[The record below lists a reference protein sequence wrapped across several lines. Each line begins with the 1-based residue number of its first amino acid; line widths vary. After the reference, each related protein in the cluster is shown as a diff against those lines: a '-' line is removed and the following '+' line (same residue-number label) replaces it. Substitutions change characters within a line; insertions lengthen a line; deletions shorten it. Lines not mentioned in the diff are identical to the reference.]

1 MDDTIVYQNVIVGE
15 GRAAPDGG
23 NTFEGV
29 LAQVD
34 AQRGGTI
41 ISDGLAYYASLQRL
55 VLSTPL
61 PTLIAELAVPT
72 QLDTV
77 YTMSATVSFGPTVYG
92 PATAPLRLIK
102 RPQDYKVQTAQPRD
116 DYAYVNNIAQ
126 YLEMWNDALS
136 AVWNGLVVGGA
147 PIQLANAPYVQRAAG
162 TTNRLRL
169 VFPNANTPVRL
180 YFNLEAL
187 AILAGWP
194 TRLITKVGEPRDP
207 GGLDVEMLLSPE
219 SGATYEPPLV
229 PPVLNPGG
237 ALTDTALV
245 VEMLS
250 GLSLPAQRTVKVVC
264 SLPSQPELVPGG
276 GANNATQRIFADL
289 SLEGF
294 ERGAEGDALIY
305 NAFVPGPARWVKLSQ
320 KGPITGFQIQIEL
333 TDWLGISR
341 ICRFLSPNDH
351 ASVKFCYCPLSI
363 IRNYKPDEGPPP
375 PQHRMR

>member
-55 VLSTPL
+55 VLSTRL

-72 QLDTV
+72 S
-77 YTMSATVSFGPTVYG
+77 SATVYELTMVVTTGGTAYTYTRPMLLPRRP
-92 PATAPLRLIK
+92 PAQL
-102 RPQDYKVQTAQPRD
+102 KVQTTQPRD
-116 DYAYVNNIAQ
+116 DYAFVNNIALYIQ
-126 YLEMWNDALS
+126 MWNELLKAAWDGCNSNGALTD
-136 AVWNGLVVGGA
+136 L
-147 PIQLANAPYVQRAAG
+147 LKHPYVQRMAG
-162 TTNRLRL
+162 TADRLQM
-169 VFPNANTPVRL
+169 VFPDTVSGTEL
-180 YFNLEAL
+180 YFNLEGL

-194 TRLITKVGEPRDP
+194 IQLRTQVGDRRDP
-207 GGLDVEMLLSPE
+207 EGKDVEILLTPE
-219 SGATYEPPLV
+219 SGATWVPPLA
-229 PPVLNPGG
+229 PATLKP
-237 ALTDTALV
+237 LTLPTDSAKV
-245 VEMLS
+245 VGMLTS
-250 GLSLPAQRTVKVVC
+250 LSLPAQRTVKVVC

-289 SLEGF
+289 SLEGA
-294 ERGAEGDALIY
+294 ERGADGDALVY

-341 ICRFLSPNDH
+341 VCRFLSPVDH
-351 ASVKFCYCPLSI
+351 ASVKLCYCPLAI
-363 IRNYKPDEGPPP
+363 IRNYVPEEGGPPP
-375 PQHRMR
+375 QNRMR